1 MKKVNHKILMSIV
14 FFIVVISV
22 YLLNR
27 KEPDELELKKLTFNE
42 RVEEKEILEN
52 QVKLDKSEG
61 KMDSQQEINDVN
73 VIGLEEMINLGITK
87 ATAKK
92 IIQYREEVEVIRNI
106 EELGNI
112 KGIGDK
118 RLEKLKLILFVNG
131 DNLGS
136 QKKININEI
145 SSNKLTYYGFSK
157 EEIKK
162 IDKWKSEKGSVFSS
176 VDLVEIVGEK
186 RYDEI
191 KNMITY

>member
-1 MKKVNHKILMSIV
+1 MKKVNHKILMPIV

-27 KEPDELELKKLTFNE
+27 EEPDELELKKLTFNE
-42 RVEEKEILEN
+42 RVEEKEILNSEEN
-52 QVKLDKSEG
+52 SNKTEDIEKG
-61 KMDSQQEINDVN
+61 NRDVN
-73 VIGLEEMINLGITK
+73 TIGLEEMINLGITK
-87 ATAKK
+87 ATANK
-92 IIQYREEVEVIRNI
+92 IIEYREEVGVVRRI

-118 RLEKLKLILFVNG
+118 RLEKLKLILSVNEN
-131 DNLGS
+131 NLGS

-145 SSNKLTYYGFSK
+145 SSNKLSYYGFSK

-162 IDKWKSEKGSVFSS
+162 IDKWKAEKGSIFSS
-176 VDLVEIVGEK
+176 VDLIEIIGEK

-191 KNMITY
+191 KSMITY

>member
-1 MKKVNHKILMSIV
+1 MKKVNHKILMPIV

-27 KEPDELELKKLTFNE
+27 EEPEELELKKLTFNE
-42 RVEEKEILEN
+42 RVEEKEILNSEEN
-52 QVKLDKSEG
+52 SNKTEDIEKGNS
-61 KMDSQQEINDVN
+61 DVN
-73 VIGLEEMINLGITK
+73 TLKLEEMINLGITK
-87 ATAKK
+87 ATANK
-92 IIQYREEVEVIRNI
+92 IIEYREEVGVVRRI

-118 RLEKLKLILFVNG
+118 RLEKLKLILSVNEN
-131 DNLGS
+131 NLGS

-145 SSNKLTYYGFSK
+145 SSNKLSYYGFSK

-162 IDKWKSEKGSVFSS
+162 IDKWKAEKGSIFSS
-176 VDLVEIVGEK
+176 VDLIEIIGEK

-191 KNMITY
+191 KSMITY

>member
-1 MKKVNHKILMSIV
+1 MKKVNHKILMPIV

-27 KEPDELELKKLTFNE
+27 EEPDELELKKLTFNE
-42 RVEEKEILEN
+42 RVEEKEILNSEEN
-52 QVKLDKSEG
+52 SNKTEDIEKGNS
-61 KMDSQQEINDVN
+61 DVN
-73 VIGLEEMINLGITK
+73 TLKLEEMINLGITK
-87 ATAKK
+87 ATANK
-92 IIQYREEVEVIRNI
+92 IIEYREEVGVVRRI

-118 RLEKLKLILFVNG
+118 RLEKLKLILSVNEN
-131 DNLGS
+131 NLGS

-145 SSNKLTYYGFSK
+145 SSNKLSYYGFSK

-162 IDKWKSEKGSVFSS
+162 IDKWKAEKGSIFSS
-176 VDLVEIVGEK
+176 VDLIEIIGEK

-191 KNMITY
+191 KSMITY